1 MVNKINNI
9 NTMFQLINS
18 NNSYTS
24 PKKKNII
31 TLTIDIDLDYARKV
45 LSERTNSKEEFQ
57 LYNYLYSDEKIK
69 DEVLDRIKYLGIKEK

>member
-18 NNSYTS
+18 NNSYIS

-45 LSERTNSKEEFQ
+45 LSERANSKEEFQ
-57 LYNYLYSDEKIK
+57 LYNYLYTDEKIK
-69 DEVLDRIKYLGIKEK
+69 DEILDRIKYLGIKEK